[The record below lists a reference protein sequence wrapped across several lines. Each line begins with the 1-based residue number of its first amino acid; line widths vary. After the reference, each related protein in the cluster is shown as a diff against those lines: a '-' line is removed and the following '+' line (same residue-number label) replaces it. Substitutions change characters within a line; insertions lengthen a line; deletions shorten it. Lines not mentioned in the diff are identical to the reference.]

1 LTERV
6 KKHTQSQVVIE
17 EEEYTYS
24 DNGHMTSR
32 VLTTGGN
39 DYTTSYQYDVKSD
52 HSETDDKYKNEY
64 ERIYAIFNNSNN
76 TMPDQKLRGKTP
88 DSSFNQYDT
97 EIGFWVSFYD
107 KKCGLNLDFYGNSN
121 HLGLVEFGNLVKA
134 MIKQESSFAQLE
146 NGKAKN
152 HNPGWGLMAVTKDDA
167 TGAGRIAGLA
177 FESGEREG
185 KGGIMYDSWQNI
197 GVGIGHLMGK
207 MRLSA
212 GYPNSFGVNPT
223 LAQWEEAM
231 MNYNGN
237 NEDNFKNHY
246 RRVVWYRMSIYN
258 GWR

>member
-1 LTERV
+1 MNIGDQLTDRV

-121 HLGLVEFGNLVKA
+121 HLGLIEFGNLVKA
-134 MIKQESSFAQLE
+134 MIKQESSFAQLQ
-146 NGKAKN
+146 NGKEKN
-152 HNPGWGLMAVTKDDA
+152 HNPGWGLMAVTNNDA
-167 TGAGRIAGLA
+167 SGLIKMTGLQ
-177 FESGEREG
+177 FEDI
-185 KGGIMYDSWQNI
+185 GIKFDSWQNI
-197 GVGIGHLMGK
+197 GAGIGHLIGK
-207 MRLSA
+207 LNYSK
-212 GYPNSFGVNPT
+212 GYSSGANPT

-237 NEDNFKNHY
+237 NEDNFKYHY
-246 RRVVWYRMSIYN
+246 RRVVWFRMSIYN